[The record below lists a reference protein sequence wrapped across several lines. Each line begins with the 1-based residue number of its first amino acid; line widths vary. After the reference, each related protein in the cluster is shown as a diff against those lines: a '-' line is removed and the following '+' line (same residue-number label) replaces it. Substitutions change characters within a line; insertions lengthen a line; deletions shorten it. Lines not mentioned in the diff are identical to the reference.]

1 MTDPPVVFS
10 AGLIRRF
17 GFFRALDGVDFE
29 ARPAETVLLLGSNGA
44 GKTTFFRVLAGLL
57 VSNGGTCRV
66 FGRSP
71 RSDGGVARS
80 RIGFLSHSLALYPDL
95 TAEENLR
102 FFARLYRVAGAR
114 NRVRSLLDEVGL
126 ADWAEEPARNFSRG
140 MKQRLALARV
150 FLHRPELYL
159 LDEPFTGLDLASA
172 KALASRLDAR
182 KKEGATVLLASH
194 RLETVAPLG
203 DRVVYLSKGRVGGE
217 IDFAGGG
224 IAERTAKLRAPL
236 GGES

>member
-1 MTDPPVVFS
+1 MVVS

-44 GKTTFFRVLAGLL
+44 GKTTFLRVLAGLL
-57 VSNGGTCRV
+57 VSNGGECRV

-71 RSDGGVARS
+71 RSEGGVVRN

-102 FFARLYRVAGAR
+102 FFARLYRVDGAR
-114 NRVRSLLDEVGL
+114 ERIRSLLDEVEL
-126 ADWAEEPARNFSRG
+126 TDWAGEPARNFSRG

-150 FLHRPELYL
+150 FLHQPDLYL

-172 KALASRLDAR
+172 KALASRLDER

-194 RLETVAPLG
+194 RLETAAPLG
-203 DRVVYLSKGRVGGE
+203 DRVVYLSKGRIGEE
-217 IDFAGGG
+217 IDFTGVG
-224 IAERTAKLRAPL
+224 IGERTERLRALL